1 MLYNGGA
8 EVLKE
13 YWFEN
18 YVELRQNSNLDNL
31 NKHSQLQFFHL
42 HKMTVM
48 SMSQSFGKGQG
59 RHLIYPLDT

>member
-31 NKHSQLQFFHL
+31 NKHSQFQFFHL

-48 SMSQSFGKGQG
+48 SMSQSFGKGRG
-59 RHLIYPLDT
+59 RHLIYPLDM